1 MCMHITN
8 AVIMS
13 ENKARYDTS
22 VKEVL
27 ADKQVLA
34 RILKYTLDEFKD
46 DSIEEIIRC
55 ISDDIAI
62 SSIQVD
68 PGLTNLGKV
77 AKSSEEDTVPGE
89 GTVVYDIRFS
99 VIRREV
105 ITKLLIN
112 IEAQKSTDY
121 SKLGYHIDNRIVYYL
136 GRMIS
141 AQKSVEFDNSDYDNI
156 KPVRSI
162 WICMDARD
170 DEDSVNRIEFKQNT
184 LYGKDVEVPG
194 IDKAQATIIR
204 LRKNPDAR
212 ESRNKLIAMLETLLG
227 NQDAKSKCER
237 LEKQYGFIINDE
249 TARRVNTMC
258 NLSDVVE
265 ERGIERGLARGI
277 EQGIEQGMKRGLAQG
292 IEQGREQTLEQTV
305 RRLLIKN
312 YPDGEIIDITE
323 CTPELLERVKAE
335 MKDNSNQ

>member
-13 ENKARYDTS
+13 ENKARYDAS
-22 VKEVL
+22 VKGVL

-34 RILKYTLDEFKD
+34 RILKYSLDEFKD
-46 DSIEEIIRC
+46 DSIDEIIKC

-62 SSIQVD
+62 SSVPVY

-89 GTVVYDIRFS
+89 GKIVYDIRFS
-99 VIRREV
+99 VIRRKV
-105 ITKLLIN
+105 LTKLLIN

-141 AQKSVEFDNSDYDNI
+141 AQKSVEFDNCDYDNI

-170 DEDSVNRIEFKQNT
+170 DEDSVNRIEFTQNT
-184 LYGKDVEVPG
+184 LYGKDVELPN
-194 IDKAQATIIR
+194 IDKVQATIIR
-204 LRKNPDAR
+204 LRRSPDAV
-212 ESRNKLIAMLETLLG
+212 ESKNKLIAMLETLLG
-227 NQDAKSKCER
+227 NLDAKSKCER
-237 LEKQYGFIINDE
+237 LEKQYGFIINGE
-249 TARRVNTMC
+249 TARRVSTMC

-265 ERGIERGLARGI
+265 ERAIER
-277 EQGIEQGMKRGLAQG
+277 
-292 IEQGREQTLEQTV
+292 TV
-305 RRLLIKN
+305 RRLLMKN

-323 CTPELLERVKAE
+323 CTPELLERGKAE
-335 MKDNSNQ
+335 LKDN

>member
-8 AVIMS
+8 AVVMS

-62 SSIQVD
+62 SSIPVD

-77 AKSSEEDTVPGE
+77 VKLSEEDTVPGE
-89 GTVVYDIRFS
+89 GMVVYDIRFS

-136 GRMIS
+136 SRMVS

-162 WICMDARD
+162 WICMDAED

-184 LYGKDVEVPG
+184 LYGKDVKVPG
-194 IDKAQATIIR
+194 IDKVQATIIR

-227 NQDAKSKCER
+227 NQDAKSKCEQ
-237 LEKQYGFIINDE
+237 LEKRYGFIINDE

-277 EQGIEQGMKRGLAQG
+277 EQG

-335 MKDNSNQ
+335 MKDNTNQ

>member
-1 MCMHITN
+1 MCTHITN

-13 ENKARYDTS
+13 ENKARYDAS

-27 ADKQVLA
+27 VDKQVLA
-34 RILKYTLDEFKD
+34 RILKYSLDEFMD
-46 DSIEEIIRC
+46 DSIDEIMRC
-55 ISDDIAI
+55 ISDDIEI
-62 SSIQVD
+62 STIPVD

-99 VIRREV
+99 VIRRKV
-105 ITKLLIN
+105 LTKLLIN

-141 AQKSVEFDNSDYDNI
+141 AQKSVEFNNSDYDNI
-156 KPVRSI
+156 KPVHSI
-162 WICMDARD
+162 WICMDAKE
-170 DEDSVNRIEFKQNT
+170 DEDSVNRIEFTQNT
-184 LYGKDVEVPG
+184 LYGKDVELPN
-194 IDKAQATIIR
+194 IDKVQATIIR
-204 LRKNPDAR
+204 LRRSPDAV
-212 ESRNKLIAMLETLLG
+212 ESKNKLIAMLETLLG
-227 NQDAKSKCER
+227 NLDAKSKCER

-249 TARRVNTMC
+249 TERRVNTMC

-265 ERGIERGLARGI
+265 ERAIER
-277 EQGIEQGMKRGLAQG
+277 
-292 IEQGREQTLEQTV
+292 TV
-305 RRLLIKN
+305 RRLLMKN

-335 MKDNSNQ
+335 LKDN

>member
-1 MCMHITN
+1 
-8 AVIMS
+8 
-13 ENKARYDTS
+13 
-22 VKEVL
+22 
-27 ADKQVLA
+27 
-34 RILKYTLDEFKD
+34 
-46 DSIEEIIRC
+46 
-55 ISDDIAI
+55 
-62 SSIQVD
+62 
-68 PGLTNLGKV
+68 
-77 AKSSEEDTVPGE
+77 
-89 GTVVYDIRFS
+89 
-99 VIRREV
+99 
-105 ITKLLIN
+105 
-112 IEAQKSTDY
+112 
-121 SKLGYHIDNRIVYYL
+121 
-136 GRMIS
+136 MIS

-184 LYGKDVEVPG
+184 LYGKDVDVPG
-194 IDKAQATIIR
+194 IDKVQATIIR

-227 NQDAKSKCER
+227 NQDAKSKCEQ

-265 ERGIERGLARGI
+265 ERGEERAIER
-277 EQGIEQGMKRGLAQG
+277 
-292 IEQGREQTLEQTV
+292 TV
-305 RRLLIKN
+305 RRLLMRN

-335 MKDNSNQ
+335 IIDNDYYEGK

>member
-1 MCMHITN
+1 MHITN

-13 ENKARYDTS
+13 ENKARYDAS

-34 RILKYTLDEFKD
+34 RILKYSLDEFKD
-46 DSIEEIIRC
+46 DSIDEIIKC

-62 SSIQVD
+62 SSVPVD

-99 VIRREV
+99 VIRSKV
-105 ITKLLIN
+105 LTKLLIN

-136 GRMIS
+136 SRMVS
-141 AQKSVEFDNSDYDNI
+141 AQKCVEFDNCDYDNI

-170 DEDSVNRIEFKQNT
+170 DEDSVNRIEFTPNT
-184 LYGKDVEVPG
+184 LYGKDVDVPG
-194 IDKAQATIIR
+194 IDKVQATIIR

-227 NQDAKSKCER
+227 NLDARSKCER
-237 LEKQYGFIINDE
+237 LAKQYGFTINDE

-265 ERGIERGLARGI
+265 ERGIEKGIARGI
-277 EQGIEQGMKRGLAQG
+277 ER
-292 IEQGREQTLEQTV
+292 TV
-305 RRLLIKN
+305 RRLLMKN

-335 MKDNSNQ
+335 MK